1 MRGLLAYFA
10 LMNLHS
16 FKRWCAAI
24 ALSAMALQVVIPPA
38 AAQQKPTVVE
48 LFTSQGCNSC
58 PPADSYLGELA
69 GRKDVLALT
78 FNVDY
83 WDYLG
88 WKDTLA
94 SRENTERQ
102 QAYARSIDSRRVYTP
117 QMVIGGHIDVVGSD
131 RSGVARAID
140 RDQNRDA
147 PRIDVHFAK
156 KGEMTLVQITGAA
169 YANKATIWLVRY
181 NREAKVAIRRGENAG
196 HDLSYHNVV
205 KDYKSLGLWR
215 GHAMEIALDT
225 KALKDG
231 GADTC
236 AILVQLDGNG
246 PIVGAKEMQ
255 LGMGNG

>member
-10 LMNLHS
+10 VMNFTY
-16 FKRWCAAI
+16 FKRWCAPFI
-24 ALSAMALQVVIPPA
+24 LALLAMQISTPQAT
-38 AAQQKPTVVE
+38 AQQQPTVVE

-102 QAYARSIDSRRVYTP
+102 QAYSRSMDSRRVYTP
-117 QMVIGGHIDVVGSD
+117 QMVIGGHIDAVGSD
-131 RSGVARAID
+131 RTGVAQAIRAE
-140 RDQNRDA
+140 QQRDA
-147 PRIDVHFAK
+147 PRIDVYFTK
-156 KGEMTLVQITGAA
+156 KGDMTLVQITGAA

-181 NREAKVAIRRGENAG
+181 SREIQVEIRRGENAG
-196 HDLSYHNVV
+196 NDLTYHNVV

-215 GHAMEIALDT
+215 GHAMEIALDS

-246 PIVGAKEMQ
+246 PIVGARQMQ
-255 LGMGNG
+255 LGEG